1 MSEEL
6 KSSAQ
11 KVQDFL
17 DSKGHDFVVRE
28 FSASTRTAA
37 DAAAAIGCEVG
48 QIANSLIF
56 RDKKSG
62 EPVLILSS
70 GANRV
75 SMKKV
80 KAVTGLTLGRADA
93 DFVREHTGFV
103 IGGVPP
109 VAHPTPLRTLF
120 DVDLD
125 QYDVI
130 WAAAGTPN
138 AVFQIRPADLFAI
151 TGGEKVDVAE

>member
-1 MSEEL
+1 
-6 KSSAQ
+6 
-11 KVQDFL
+11 
-17 DSKGHDFVVRE
+17 
-28 FSASTRTAA
+28 
-37 DAAAAIGCEVG
+37 
-48 QIANSLIF
+48 
-56 RDKKSG
+56 
-62 EPVLILSS
+62 
-70 GANRV
+70 
-75 SMKKV
+75 MKKV